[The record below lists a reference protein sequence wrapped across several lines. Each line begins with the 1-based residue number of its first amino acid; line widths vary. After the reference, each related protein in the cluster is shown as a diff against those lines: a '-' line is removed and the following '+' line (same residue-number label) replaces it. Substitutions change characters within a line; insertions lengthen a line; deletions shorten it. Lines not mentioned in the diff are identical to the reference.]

1 MEVIASR
8 DFNGLFIYLD
18 IIFLLGLAVL
28 LLLSKKYLTVIFGL
42 LGGLIYFLVDYGI
55 FYHLL
60 GTRVI
65 EGASPFTFL
74 LWLSMSYGFTN
85 FAWIW
90 LFLSKDKKFFEW
102 SVFIV
107 AGWFT
112 VALLSQNFGGSFGEI
127 SISRGTSS
135 YHGFMSLVLFA
146 GYGFIV
152 VRNLMAEKMGWEPIN
167 IKRLIF
173 MGILVQFAW
182 EFVLLITGIRA
193 AGVMPLIVN
202 SLLETNLGLPIIFF
216 IHKGITSS
224 YSEELQRLPAGK
236 LKPQKQAADA

>member
-8 DFNGLFIYLD
+8 DFNQLFIYLD
-18 IIFLLGLAVL
+18 ILFLVGLAGL
-28 LLLSKKYLTVIFGL
+28 LFYTKRYMTIIFGL
-42 LGGLIYFLVDYGI
+42 FGGIIYFLVDYGI
-55 FYHLL
+55 FYLLL

-65 EGASPFTFL
+65 EGANPVTFL

-90 LFLSKDKKFFEW
+90 LFFNRDKRFLEW
-102 SVFIV
+102 SVLIPL
-107 AGWFT
+107 GWFA
-112 VALLSQNFGGSFGEI
+112 VALLSQNFGAGFAQI

-135 YHGFMSLVLFA
+135 YHGFMALVLFA
-146 GYGFIV
+146 GYGYLV
-152 VRNLMAEKMGWEPIN
+152 LQNLRHEKGSGERVDL
-167 IKRLIF
+167 KRLLG

-202 SLLETNLGLPIIFF
+202 SLLETNLGMPIIFF
-216 IHKGITSS
+216 IHRAVTKF
-224 YSEELQRLPAGK
+224 YSEDLRVIKPLPGSESK
-236 LKPQKQAADA
+236 TVKP